1 MIIFASLT
9 ISVCL
14 IGWWKKTWP
23 RDDYKE
29 LLTLTIISLGGNIPE
44 FRMMLPGP
52 DHHARWMSKVIY
64 ILKIKLLMGV
74 FRLSEEEKHQVTD
87 LSKYI
92 LIFYVKHWLQSP
104 LPSSSA
110 RNDLVFMANMGKQRF
125 QVSPSITFS
134 VLQSCYRH
142 LWYLVPQTVVFALA
156 DTGLS
161 DSQKQ
166 GMAMKLHSCER
177 TTVMPGKPQFPPVV
191 FSGEDF
197 GLPDMASFVT
207 SDSWLLFDILG
218 LTGTQDWLTI
228 PPNLWPNFV
237 EFRKLRDFVMNVSVC
252 NDLAERGVA
261 LITRYINMAESEEQ
275 RQALLQVVEL
285 HRSLVTN
292 CNKDSLKKC

>member
-1 MIIFASLT
+1 
-9 ISVCL
+9 
-14 IGWWKKTWP
+14 
-23 RDDYKE
+23 
-29 LLTLTIISLGGNIPE
+29 
-44 FRMMLPGP
+44 
-52 DHHARWMSKVIY
+52 MSPI
-64 ILKIKLLMGV
+64 
-74 FRLSEEEKHQVTD
+74 
-87 LSKYI
+87 
-92 LIFYVKHWLQSP
+92 
-104 LPSSSA
+104 
-110 RNDLVFMANMGKQRF
+110 
-125 QVSPSITFS
+125 ITFS

-161 DSQKQ
+161 DSQKH

-177 TTVMPGKPQFPPVV
+177 TTVMPGKPQFPLVV

-237 EFRKLRDFVMNVSVC
+237 EFRKLREFVMNVSVC